1 MSPNPEAVGSSG
13 PRQDLIETVNACRE
27 HGELK
32 ARIEHPVYAESF
44 RGVDHLCRIAVD
56 AQALV
61 NDTPATTL
69 VDDDKS

>member
-1 MSPNPEAVGSSG
+1 MSPNPEAVGISG
-13 PRQDLIETVNACRE
+13 PIRL
-27 HGELK
+27 
-32 ARIEHPVYAESF
+32 ARYPVFAESF
-44 RGVDHLCRIAVD
+44 RGVDHLCCIAVD